1 MVWLILLG
9 HRPHSIVQG
18 ARCCYPKQKDKTHQT
33 CQLPGKFFGNSHFL
47 DWLLT
52 NWCLLLENKYF
63 KCDRTQSWIW
73 TQSLVSVR
81 YQISK
86 YCCRNLVSESNFIF
100 VIRIK
105 FHGFQSLE
113 WSHMKDAGTLHYSLG
128 QNIIFRYAARI
139 EELHKKIFCT
149 KKLLHTLT
157 RIQQW

>member
-52 NWCLLLENKYF
+52 NWCLLLENKYL

-86 YCCRNLVSESNFIF
+86 YCRKNLVSVCNFIF
-100 VIRIK
+100 LKRIISY
-105 FHGFQSLE
+105 GFQSLE
-113 WSHMKDAGTLHYSLG
+113 WSQTKDVGTLQCSVEMKFWNMQLELKKCVNLYFQFHQKYLG
-128 QNIIFRYAARI
+128 RI
-139 EELHKKIFCT
+139 SDLN
-149 KKLLHTLT
+149 LL
-157 RIQQW
+157 